1 MNELRWILIGFG
13 IVLLAGIYLWGRRG
27 GAAVAE
33 DVALRNRP
41 EHSLQPQG
49 FGDGHREPEDTPT
62 HGPTHG
68 PTYEPAYERAR
79 LEEPASDQEPAIKY
93 EVTAVR
99 PAPAR
104 PEKKSF
110 RAESPVAH
118 ADDSPPPSFAREA
131 PRTYSKEPAP
141 VPEPAHSTPVPDFR
155 RNRVEPRLGGD
166 DITHELP
173 THPVD
178 STAATSSAPT
188 LSSSETPP
196 PRRTDRRKILSLRLS
211 LAPQR
216 VEGAKL
222 QEVLQA
228 ELMDHGKY
236 NIFHR
241 LHDGQS
247 VFSIASMVEPGTFD
261 LEKMNETLYPGVTLF
276 AQLPGPVPGMHALN
290 EMVACARRLHTALGG
305 VLQDDRGVPL
315 TVHRIERMRQEVR
328 EFERPPSSGARA
340 SRGEGYQE

>member
-41 EHSLQPQG
+41 ETSMPPQG
-49 FGDGHREPEDTPT
+49 FADAHREPEDS
-62 HGPTHG
+62 
-68 PTYEPAYERAR
+68 PTYQRAR
-79 LEEPASDQEPAIKY
+79 LEEPASDEEPAVNY

-99 PAPAR
+99 PAPPR
-104 PEKKSF
+104 VDKRTF
-110 RAESPVAH
+110 RTEAPVAE
-118 ADDSPPPSFAREA
+118 AVDAPVSSFAREA
-131 PRTYSKEPAP
+131 LRSFGKDPAPAAEPARP
-141 VPEPAHSTPVPDFR
+141 STIPDFR
-155 RNRVEPRLGGD
+155 RGRVEPTLNGD
-166 DITHELP
+166 DITHEMQTQP
-173 THPVD
+173 I
-178 STAATSSAPT
+178 SAATAASAPT
-188 LSSSETPP
+188 LSSSDMPT
-196 PRRTDRRKILSLRLS
+196 PRRIDNRRKILSLRLS

-228 ELMDHGKY
+228 ELLNHGRY
-236 NIFHR
+236 DIFHR
-241 LHDGQS
+241 EHVDGQS

-261 LEKMNETLYPGVTLF
+261 REKMNETLYPGVTLF

-290 EMVACARRLHTALGG
+290 EMVACARRLHASLGG

-328 EFERPPSSGARA
+328 EFERPPSSNARA
-340 SRGEGYQE
+340 PRGEGYQE